1 MNKRAS
7 GVRMHVSS
15 LPGVPNGNWAFR
27 VTQEQLDGIDKKWLK
42 ELNDVYYRSK
52 SQQQAGGFPSAIVL
66 QISDVLI

>member
-7 GVRMHVSS
+7 GVLMHVSS

-42 ELNDVYYRSK
+42 ELND
-52 SQQQAGGFPSAIVL
+52 GGFPSAFVL

>member
-15 LPGVPNGNWAFR
+15 LPSMPNGNWAFR
-27 VTQEQLDGIDKKWLK
+27 VTQEQLDGIDKEWLK

-52 SQQQAGGFPSAIVL
+52 KQQKAGGFPSAFVL